1 MLKKSRGFCM
11 VKNNYNKGEW
21 SELYSF
27 IKLLKEGK
35 IYTAD
40 ENANRIVSQY
50 LPIIKLIRNEEVG
63 IEREFYTGD
72 EIKIFENGELIATFN
87 KNNLNHY
94 IDLMLTKLF
103 DKNGHYE
110 HSGAFPIPEI
120 ETLMKDL
127 HIKKVKASS
136 AEKIDINMQIQDIN
150 TGYSPIVGFSIK
162 SDIGSPPT
170 LLNAGKNTRIRYRI
184 NNISDNQIKEFNSID
199 KAVVKEYMK
208 ARIEKL
214 KSYNLKVEFDKIL
227 DSTFEDNLIM
237 IDSSLPHIYA
247 EMILQHY
254 LKISDSIYDCSQIVN
269 ILIDENP
276 LKYRRTDIYKH
287 KFKKLICA
295 SALGMTPGK
304 PWDGLDSATGG
315 YIIIKKD
322 GDVLCYHL
330 YNRNFF
336 EEYLLSN
343 TRFDRPSAT
352 RYDYGYIY
360 KENNVA
366 YIDLNVQIRFKS
378 IR

>member
-1 MLKKSRGFCM
+1 M

-35 IYTAD
+35 IYAAD

-50 LPIIKLIRNEEVG
+50 LPIIKLIRDEEVG
-63 IEREFYTGD
+63 IKTEYYTGE

-87 KNNLNHY
+87 KNNLNNY

-103 DKNGHYE
+103 GKISHSEY
-110 HSGAFPIPEI
+110 SGAFPIPEI

-136 AEKIDINMQIQDIN
+136 AEKIDVNMQIHDIN

-184 NNISDNQIKEFNSID
+184 DNITDNQIKEFNSID
-199 KAVVKEYMK
+199 KTVVKEYMK

-214 KSYNLKVEFDKIL
+214 LSYNLKVEFDKIL
-227 DSTFEDNLIM
+227 DPTFEDNLIM
-237 IDSSLPHIYA
+237 IDSSLPQIYA

-254 LKISDSIYDCSQIVN
+254 LKISDSIYDCLQIVN
-269 ILIDENP
+269 LIINNNP
-276 LKYRRTDIYKH
+276 LGYRRTDIYKH

-336 EEYLLSN
+336 EEYLLTN

-360 KENNVA
+360 KENDIA

-378 IR
+378 IN